1 MNSNKKVAVQSI
13 GRGSVSFR
21 SEVSRL
27 RRHWHKP
34 GVTKMIPIDEL
45 FDLLSSEGGE
55 ILLNQ
60 YLLIKDIKVREEL
73 GLSVAEEHMM
83 SDQEMRELL
92 EKRITTIRETVPKM
106 YPEAIKRLAQ
116 IAVEMKIDNMSKLNY
131 LKEKSGLNVF
141 SMIEEIKEQEKE
153 KEKERKFE

>member
-21 SEVSRL
+21 SETSRL
-27 RRHWHKP
+27 RRYWHKP
-34 GVTKMIPIDEL
+34 GITKMIPMDEL
-45 FDLLSSEGGE
+45 YDLLSSEGGE
-55 ILLNQ
+55 ILLTQ
-60 YLLIKDIKVREEL
+60 HLLIKDTKVREEL

-83 SDQEMRELL
+83 SDEEMKELL
-92 EKRITTIRETVPKM
+92 EKGITVIRETVPKM

-116 IAVEMKIDNMSKLNY
+116 VAVEMKIDNMSKLNY

-141 SMIEEIKEQEKE
+141 TMIEHAKDQEKE
-153 KEKERKFE
+153 KETKFE